1 MKSELEREPTY
12 YSPEY
17 IEATD
22 ELRDI
27 SFGEEDIYKLQHDVD
42 YSEGKS
48 GSWYPKGKSPILVEL
63 VEEGKLPP
71 VVERVRPEPVVIQGK
86 DGLGNYCGTWNLIT
100 NTIFTVSGIDDYLTG
115 TSLVR
120 WSPLGDPIV
129 LTSLNVGRYAVSPH
143 WGCFLLNN

>member
-1 MKSELEREPTY
+1 MKPELESEPTY

-27 SFGEEDIYKLQHDVD
+27 SFGEEDIYKLKHDVD

-63 VEEGKLPP
+63 VEKGKLPP
-71 VVERVRPEPVVIQGK
+71 VVECVGPEPVVIQRK

-100 NTIFTVSGIDDYLTG
+100 NTIFTVSRIDDYLTG

-129 LTSLNVGRYAVSPH
+129 LTSLSIGRYAVSPH